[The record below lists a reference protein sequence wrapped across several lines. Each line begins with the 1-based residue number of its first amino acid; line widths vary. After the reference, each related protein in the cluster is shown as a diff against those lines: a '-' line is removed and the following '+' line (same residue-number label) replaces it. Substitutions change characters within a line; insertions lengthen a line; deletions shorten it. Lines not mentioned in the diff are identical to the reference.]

1 MRMYKCNVVNLLS
14 GRSWFQSSAR
24 FCISNQ
30 TRRSWSTR
38 SGWSE
43 RADWFENAM
52 HIINMMYVLSSLLL
66 SRWAG
71 CCRLGRWYPHLPR
84 PRNRTSATMARWT
97 WWWWLRQVTVRPWPA
112 AGRTASGR
120 VWEETCR
127 TTRSLAVASES
138 EEWTFMHNDYS
149 HTHIYLYYIKR
160 FTFVHN

>member
-1 MRMYKCNVVNLLS
+1 MRMYKCDVVN
-14 GRSWFQSSAR
+14 
-24 FCISNQ
+24 I
-30 TRRSWSTR
+30 TH
-38 SGWSE
+38 
-43 RADWFENAM
+43 RAKLVPVLCTILHLQPDETKLINEKWMVRTGGLVNM
-52 HIINMMYVLSSLLL
+52 HIIIMMCWDHSNVLSSLLL

-97 WWWWLRQVTVRPWPA
+97 WWWWLRQVRVRPWPA

-149 HTHIYLYYIKR
+149 QHTYICII
-160 FTFVHN
+160 